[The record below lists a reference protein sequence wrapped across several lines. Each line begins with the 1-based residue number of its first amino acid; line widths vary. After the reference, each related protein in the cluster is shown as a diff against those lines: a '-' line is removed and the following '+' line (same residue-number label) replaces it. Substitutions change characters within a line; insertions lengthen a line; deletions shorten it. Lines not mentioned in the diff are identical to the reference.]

1 MTRKCSQ
8 LWQNLINIFSFT
20 SLVAAM
26 ARRDVNYGF
35 TLGIVVVI
43 LILWTTIASD
53 LRNRV
58 SFWMSSSSKFP
69 DFSHYENFTHT
80 LSNEQ
85 FPTNDKDRRI
95 IVIGDL
101 HGMNKSLTA
110 LLNRISYDT
119 HKDILI
125 HLGDLTTKGP
135 VEDSLAVLSFMES
148 NKILGVRGNK
158 DQEVLEWRAWMDWIV
173 SQPGGR
179 EWLKEVD
186 KHWSDY
192 ELALEKGDMSAFD
205 LWPSLMKK
213 KGWGNKVPKGW
224 KPLGDHYQ
232 VARAMS
238 RSQYNYLRSLPL
250 VLYAPS
256 GHAFFVHAGL
266 LAADPSRRPTHLKQ
280 PLSHWPSIKQRK
292 HDIPAIRKAQELALL
307 SEIPQNQDPWVVQNM
322 RSVRRNGKPTR
333 SSDEGIPFSDLWNQI
348 MNKCSGFHTF
358 DTRFSSVTRLTGY
371 QGSQLAHLPCYPS
384 TVVYGHAAG
393 RGLDVKRWSVGLDT
407 GCVYGRR
414 LSALV
419 LDVRSFSSGA
429 SEDHTLDF
437 PSEATGRFHAE
448 PLFPGAATHHTFDFL
463 PSATDSRIKFD
474 HAGEARI
481 ISVECH

>member
-1 MTRKCSQ
+1 
-8 LWQNLINIFSFT
+8 
-20 SLVAAM
+20 
-26 ARRDVNYGF
+26 
-35 TLGIVVVI
+35 
-43 LILWTTIASD
+43 
-53 LRNRV
+53 
-58 SFWMSSSSKFP
+58 MSSSSKFP

-110 LLNRISYDT
+110 LLNRISYDIQ
-119 HKDILI
+119 KDILI

-148 NKILGVRGNK
+148 NKILGVRGNN
-158 DQEVLEWRAWMDWIV
+158 DQEVLQWRAWMDWIV

-186 KHWSDY
+186 EHWSDY
-192 ELALEKGDMSAFD
+192 ELALKKGDMSAFD
-205 LWPSLMKK
+205 SWPPLMKK

-224 KPLGDHYQ
+224 KPLGGHYQ

-250 VLYAPS
+250 VLYAPA
-256 GHAFFVHAGL
+256 GHVFFVHAGL
-266 LAADPSRRPTHLKQ
+266 LAADPSRSSTHLKQ

-292 HDIPAIRKAQELALL
+292 HDILAIRNAQELALL
-307 SEIPQNQDPWVVQNM
+307 SEIPQNQDPWAVQNI

-333 SSDEGIPFSDLWNQI
+333 SSDEGVPFSDLWNQI
-348 MNKCSGFHTF
+348 MNKCSGFHTV
-358 DTRFSSVTRLTGY
+358 DTRFGSVTRLTGY
-371 QGSQLAHLPCYPS
+371 QESQLAHLPCYPS

-407 GCVYGRR
+407 GCVYSRR

-429 SEDHTLDF
+429 SEDHTFDF
-437 PSEATGRFHAE
+437 PSEATDRFHAK

-474 HAGEARI
+474 HVGEARL